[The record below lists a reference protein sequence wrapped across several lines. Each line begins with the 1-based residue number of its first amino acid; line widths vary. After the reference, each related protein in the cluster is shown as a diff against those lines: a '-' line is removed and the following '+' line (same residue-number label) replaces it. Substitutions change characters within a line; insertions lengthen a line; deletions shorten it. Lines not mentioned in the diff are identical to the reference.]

1 MILYS
6 FVALVQPH
14 PDCSALVARPSMN
27 LTPNELQVIAAEA
40 SGFLKQLAS
49 EQRLMILCHL
59 TDGEKSVSE
68 LQSLVGLEQ
77 SSISQHL
84 ARLRKQGIITARRN
98 SQSKLYSIADDNALK
113 VIELLHAMYCEQEGT
128 ATDKTRAD

>member
-1 MILYS
+1 
-6 FVALVQPH
+6 
-14 PDCSALVARPSMN
+14 MN
-27 LTPNELQVIAAEA
+27 LTPNELKIIAAQA

-98 SQSKLYSIADDNALK
+98 SQSKLYSIADDNALR
-113 VIELLHAMYCEQEGT
+113 VIELLHAMYCERNDSVSIKEH
-128 ATDKTRAD
+128 TD